1 MSAPPSKRQRL
12 DSSKFDAPI
21 NSITEAMNRLCTAQD
36 NFPKSSELFVDL
48 IRPLQAAHIA
58 LTELQEQ
65 DNRFEASKSPG
76 PAPSTSTEPL
86 IAKFHP
92 NLTRPFL
99 NAFRSLDAKD
109 FSLVQRVMDDIE
121 AAMPKLDELVSFA
134 SNSFRSFRVLS

>member
-12 DSSKFDAPI
+12 DKPAFTALSCVS
-21 NSITEAMNRLCTAQD
+21 EAMDRLLAGQEQFSAD
-36 NFPKSSELFVDL
+36 SRLFL
-48 IRPLQAAHIA
+48 NILKPLQEAHIT
-58 LTELQEQ
+58 LTNLVDEQ
-65 DNRFEASKSPG
+65 YDAVPPEA
-76 PAPSTSTEPL
+76 PAATPSTPL

-121 AAMPKLDELVSFA
+121 AAMPKLDELVSFEFR
-134 SNSFRSFRVLS
+134 SLRSFRVSS